1 MNVNN
6 EYIKRIIQE
15 LTSVDFLNFKYRI
28 IERNIV
34 FEEFNFF
41 EYFITSFSS
50 VCASASSTLN

>member
-15 LTSVDFLNFKYRI
+15 LTSVDFLNFKYKI

-34 FEEFNFF
+34 FEEIIIFF
-41 EYFITSFSS
+41 
-50 VCASASSTLN
+50 